1 MLMVMSLK
9 RELGGERWRGGRW
22 RVGKVVIDKGGDRQR
37 WWKTKVAKD
46 KGDDRQRWWKTKVV
60 KDKGGDRQR
69 WWRKV
74 VKEKVK
80 ETLVVK
86 EKREAFAY
94 SLKVWKWL
102 WRGSGLHMFGKRA
115 WPFCTLL
122 VSKNGVHEHRM
133 SEEDNSEDILLFLL
147 LFLSFYR
154 SDFTPH
160 FWF

>member
-9 RELGGERWRGGRW
+9 GELGGERWRGGRW
-22 RVGKVVIDKGGDRQR
+22 RVGKVVIDKG
-37 WWKTKVAKD
+37 
-46 KGDDRQRWWKTKVV
+46 DDRQRWWKTKVMRQRWWKTKEV
-60 KDKGGDRQR
+60 IDIGGDRQR
-69 WWRKV
+69 WWLTKV
-74 VKEKVK
+74 VKDKVK

-154 SDFTPH
+154 LDFTPH
-160 FWF
+160 FWIG